1 MIYTLPFI
9 AAFIGWLTNWIAV
22 KMLFHPKEKV
32 KFLFFEFQ
40 GVFPKRKLL
49 LAERLGSIVSKEL
62 ISFDEIKS
70 KLTDPHTLVDVKD
83 AVNNKLDEFLW
94 IKFPTLYPMISIFV
108 TEKIKHQFKINAMAE
123 IDEVVP
129 RLIDA
134 YISKAEKNLN
144 IEKIVYDKVANFSND
159 KLESILFNILS
170 KEFKFIEFVGGVLGF
185 LIGLVQLLL
194 THFSV

>member
-22 KMLFHPKEKV
+22 KMLFHPKEKK

-49 LAERLGSIVSKEL
+49 LAERLGQIVSKEL
-62 ISFDEIKS
+62 ISFDEIKN
-70 KLTDPHTLVDVKD
+70 KLTDPHSLIDVKD

-94 IKFPTLYPMISIFV
+94 IKFPTLYPMLSFFV
-108 TEKIKHQFKINAMAE
+108 TEKIKQQFKVNAMAE

-129 RLIDA
+129 KLIDA
-134 YISKAEKNLN
+134 YITKAEKNLN
-144 IEKIVYDKVANFSND
+144 VESIVYDKVANFSNE
-159 KLESILFNILS
+159 KLESILFVILS
-170 KEFKFIEFVGGVLGF
+170 KEFKFIELVGGVLGF
-185 LIGLVQLLL
+185 LIGLIQLMLTLL
-194 THFSV
+194 SM

>member
-22 KMLFHPKEKV
+22 KMLFHPKEKK

-49 LAERLGSIVSKEL
+49 LAERLGQIVSKEL
-62 ISFDEIKS
+62 ISFDEIKN
-70 KLTDPHTLVDVKD
+70 KLTDPHSLIDVKD

-94 IKFPTLYPMISIFV
+94 IKFPTLYPMLSFFV
-108 TEKIKHQFKINAMAE
+108 TEKIKQQFKVNAMAE

-129 RLIDA
+129 KLIDA
-134 YISKAEKNLN
+134 YITKAEKNLN
-144 IEKIVYDKVANFSND
+144 VESIVYDKVANFSNE
-159 KLESILFNILS
+159 KLESILFAILS
-170 KEFKFIEFVGGVLGF
+170 KEFKFIELVGGVLGF
-185 LIGLVQLLL
+185 LIGLLQLMLTLL
-194 THFSV
+194 TT

>member
-22 KMLFHPKEKV
+22 KMLFHPKEKK

-49 LAERLGSIVSKEL
+49 LAERLGQIVSKEL
-62 ISFDEIKS
+62 ISFDEIKN
-70 KLTDPHTLVDVKD
+70 KLTDPHSLIDVKD

-94 IKFPTLYPMISIFV
+94 IKFPTLYPMLSFFV
-108 TEKIKHQFKINAMAE
+108 TEKIKQQFKVNAMAE

-129 RLIDA
+129 KLIDA
-134 YISKAEKNLN
+134 YITKAEKNLN
-144 IEKIVYDKVANFSND
+144 VESIVYDKVANFSNE
-159 KLESILFNILS
+159 KLESILFAILS
-170 KEFKFIEFVGGVLGF
+170 KEFKFIELVGGVLGF
-185 LIGLVQLLL
+185 LIGLLQLLL
-194 THFSV
+194 TLLTT